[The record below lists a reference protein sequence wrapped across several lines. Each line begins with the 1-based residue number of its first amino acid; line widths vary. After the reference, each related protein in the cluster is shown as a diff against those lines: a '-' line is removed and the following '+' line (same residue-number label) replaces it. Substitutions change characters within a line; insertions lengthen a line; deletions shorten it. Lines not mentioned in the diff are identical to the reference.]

1 MYGIHVV
8 KPYKQNKQYHHANI
22 KMVIKK
28 MLKGNKKVPAGFYD
42 LNIPF
47 IIIKRRKNKPIY
59 LKYMFTLN

>member
-1 MYGIHVV
+1 MLS
-8 KPYKQNKQYHHANI
+8 
-22 KMVIKK
+22 KMVITK